1 MEFLWFNKAAVAED
15 LLGDPPSFRNRTPL
29 LKMLLWWSEFRN
41 PIPDRILTAKDSSRG
56 KLEVNSGKL
65 KCCGLEFAPLAW
77 WHRAA
82 LLGTPQGNTAAP
94 NHERQTAHRH
104 LRSAVGLCWDHLWDS
119 EMPTRARSDSS
130 HPLHTGTGDWEPPL
144 QWAAQQKPSINVSK
158 HCK

>member
-1 MEFLWFNKAAVAED
+1 MESLWFNKAAAAED

-29 LKMLLWWSEFRN
+29 LKMLPWWSECRN

-82 LLGTPQGNTAAP
+82 LLGDTPGKHSSSTKPWETNSS
-94 NHERQTAHRH
+94 QTPEICCGTL
-104 LRSAVGLCWDHLWDS
+104 LRSPVGLWNAHQGQDRGL
-119 EMPTRARSDSS
+119 RASTAVSS
-130 HPLHTGTGDWEPPL
+130 PAKTF
-144 QWAAQQKPSINVSK
+144 N
-158 HCK
+158 